1 MKKEDVCGLVEC
13 LGEAFVGGA
22 IGIITRRTIL
32 PKCDKGE
39 KIIVALGSMIICGMA
54 GRSFG
59 KEFYK
64 VCDEIVGTNFCE
76 ENDL

>member
-13 LGEAFVGGA
+13 LGEVFIGGT

-39 KIIVALGSMIICGMA
+39 KLIVGLGSLIIGGMI
-54 GRSFG
+54 GRSFSKG
-59 KEFYK
+59 FYK
-64 VCDEIVGTNFCE
+64 MCDDIVGTNFCE

>member
-13 LGEAFVGGA
+13 LGEVFIGGA

-39 KIIVALGSMIICGMA
+39 KIIVALGSMIIGGMI
-54 GRSFG
+54 GRSFSKG
-59 KEFYK
+59 FYK
-64 VCDEIVGTNFCE
+64 MCDDIVGTNFYE
-76 ENDL
+76 KNNL

>member
-13 LGEAFVGGA
+13 LGEVFIGGA

-39 KIIVALGSMIICGMA
+39 KLIVCLGSLVICGMA

-59 KEFYK
+59 KGFYK
-64 VCDEIVGTNFCE
+64 MCDDVIGTNFYRE
-76 ENDL
+76 K

>member
-1 MKKEDVCGLVEC
+1 MKKESICQIAEF
-13 LGEAFVGGA
+13 LGEAFLGGA

-32 PKCDKGE
+32 PKCDKHE
-39 KIIVALGSMIICGMA
+39 RLIVCLGSLVVCGMA

-64 VCDEIVGTNFCE
+64 MCDDVVGTNFYE